1 MGRFAA
7 AVLGASGNVGGCIVS
22 SLLAEPRC
30 TTILLLNR
38 RKLDKYDNEPRV
50 TQHVVDMDAISTAAV
65 PLLQEAQVG
74 ACFVAMGVGKPSKV
88 TREEL
93 ERVDLEIPTA
103 FAQASKS
110 SGCVRHIS
118 LLGSVGADADAK
130 PGKIMEMAAGWG
142 IYLSTKGKV
151 EKNFEAAGLE
161 SAAFFRPCTLVGNTN
176 SPRIGVWMTKMVSW
190 ALPLKYKEIHIE
202 DVGAA
207 MVKVAVKSL
216 DDAGPK
222 VAHYEGASLFGLLE
236 EKKT

>member
-1 MGRFAA
+1 MWLLCDHGRED
-7 AVLGASGNVGGCIVS
+7 SGELRNVRS
-22 SLLAEPRC
+22 
-30 TTILLLNR
+30 NNN
-38 RKLDKYDNEPRV
+38 DNNDNNNPPI
-50 TQHVVDMDAISTAAV
+50 Q
-65 PLLQEAQVG
+65 
-74 ACFVAMGVGKPSKV
+74 
-88 TREEL
+88 
-93 ERVDLEIPTA
+93 
-103 FAQASKS
+103 
-110 SGCVRHIS
+110 
-118 LLGSVGADADAK
+118 
-130 PGKIMEMAAGWG
+130 
-142 IYLSTKGKV
+142 V